1 MAGVTAVNKFAH
13 GRSAVPTP
21 IAQGAGSTIGNMTA
35 GGGLAAHY
43 DGNTAQA
50 TAAAGYH
57 PTGGADGTSGK
68 NFTASYAR
76 VAYSATIYGVTDG
89 QGFYDSAV
97 SITIYFEGSHDGSAW
112 TALGNTGAFTCAA
125 SQVKTI
131 VSTDQATAWEYLRI
145 RIGSP
150 GANSVRAAE
159 VQFVELL

>member
-1 MAGVTAVNKFAH
+1 MTGVLAVNRFAH
-13 GRSAVPTP
+13 GRAGVPTP
-21 IAQGAGSTIGNMTA
+21 IAQGTGSTVGNMTA

-43 DGNTAQA
+43 DGVTAQA

-76 VAYSATIYGVTDG
+76 VAYSATVYAVNDAF
-89 QGFYDSAV
+89 GFYDSAV

-131 VSTDQATAWEYLRI
+131 LSTDPSTAWEYLRI

-159 VQFVELL
+159 VEFTELL